1 MQRGLLSEKMDHM
14 AIMKKSWGLIPKIL
28 NGTKTAESRWYKNR
42 IAPWDKIKSGDNL
55 YFKNSGEPVTVKT
68 RVVKVIQYP
77 ISNNKE
83 ALEIMKKHAQQDLGL
98 KGIPDEVMG
107 YIRNK
112 SYAIFVFFDSAERI
126 KPFEINKAGFGAM
139 AAWITIDNINKIK
152 KHD

>member
-1 MQRGLLSEKMDHM
+1 
-14 AIMKKSWGLIPKIL
+14 MKKSWGLIPKIL

>member
-1 MQRGLLSEKMDHM
+1 MQKGLLPEKIDHV

-28 NGTKTAESRWYKNR
+28 NRTKTAESRWYKNR